1 MQFKKYTTMKKSYV
15 VFDFLKFPV
24 PGKVAKGRNVLLGI
38 DSNPIFVTPDIPL
51 TDLKA
56 STDELENSF
65 LAAQHGGKEATVRLH
80 KAEATWDYQM
90 RLEARYV
97 ERIAVFDEAIILSSG
112 FSVSRQPGPLQK
124 PELDAENGDLSG
136 SVLLRR
142 QAVPG
147 AKSYVWQYC
156 YGTLSQTEEGWTDA
170 GITTKASKLLNGLD
184 PVVRHWFR
192 VAVVTK
198 DGTSAYCDP
207 IMHVVV

>member
-1 MQFKKYTTMKKSYV
+1 MKKSYV

-24 PGKVAKGRNVLLGI
+24 PGKVAKGRRVLLGVGG
-38 DSNPIFVTPDIPL
+38 NPIFVTPDIPL
-51 TDLKA
+51 NDLKR

-65 LAAQHGGKEATVRLH
+65 LAAQLGGKENTARLH

-97 ERIAVFDEAIILSSG
+97 ERIAAFDEAIILSSG
-112 FSVSRQPGPLQK
+112 FSVSRQPAPMQK
-124 PELDAENGDLSG
+124 PELSASNGDQSG
-136 SVLLRR
+136 SVLLHR

-147 AKSYVWQYC
+147 AKTYLWQYC
-156 YGTLSQTEEGWTDA
+156 YGTLSQTEEGWTNA
-170 GITTKASKLLNGLD
+170 GFTTKASTLLMELD
-184 PVVRHWFR
+184 PVLRYWFR

-198 DGTSAYCDP
+198 DGTSAYSDP